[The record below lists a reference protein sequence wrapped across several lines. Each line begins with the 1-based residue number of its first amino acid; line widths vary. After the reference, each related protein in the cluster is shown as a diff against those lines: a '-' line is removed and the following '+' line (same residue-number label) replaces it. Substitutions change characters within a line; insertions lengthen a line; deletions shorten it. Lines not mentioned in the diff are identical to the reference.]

1 MPSVLFV
8 CTANICR
15 SPMAEALLKSI
26 LVSSADGWRIESA
39 GTWAPE
45 GASAAEKAQ
54 QVLWKKGI
62 DLTLHRSRSV
72 SREMLE
78 QFNLILT
85 MERGHKEAL
94 QVEFPRLAQR
104 IYLLSEMA
112 GKSHDIHDP
121 IGGSLVDFQD
131 TAEELHRLL
140 SQGLDK
146 ILQLAQE
153 REQV

>member
-15 SPMAEALLKSI
+15 SPMGEALLKSV
-26 LVSSADGWRIESA
+26 LGPSGKEWRIESA

-45 GASAAEKAQ
+45 GAPAAEKAQ

-72 SREMLE
+72 TREMLE

-94 QVEFPRLAQR
+94 RVEFPRLAQR
-104 IYLLSEMA
+104 IFLLSEMA

-121 IGGSLVDFQD
+121 IGGSLADFQD
-131 TAEELHRLL
+131 TADELYSLL
-140 SQGLDK
+140 SRGLEN
-146 ILQLAQE
+146 ICRLAQE